1 MRLNITIGGK
11 AGQGINKVSQI
22 VSNVLSKYGYFTFN
36 YRDYQSLIRGGHNFN
51 TLSIS
56 DEQIESHET
65 KIDILIALEERTIKI
80 HKQSLHKNGI
90 IITSEN
96 FKNENRKLWAVVR

>member
-1 MRLNITIGGK
+1 MRLNIIIGGQ

-36 YRDYQSLIRGGHNFN
+36 YRDYASLIRGGHNFN

-56 DEQIESHET
+56 DEPIESHEA
-65 KIDILIALEERTIKI
+65 KVQILVALDERSMW
-80 HKQSLHKNGI
+80 HSQELY
-90 IITSEN
+90 
-96 FKNENRKLWAVVR
+96 